1 LFCLVKEELVKVLF
15 TTQIAW
21 TLYNK
26 GKKVGILD
34 VDLCG
39 PSIPRMMNVEGKD
52 IQQCSAGWVPV
63 YTDKDQQLA
72 VMSIGFLLL
81 NKR

>member
-1 LFCLVKEELVKVLF
+1 VILNGKGGVYD
-15 TTQIAW
+15 TAW

-39 PSIPRMMNVEGKD
+39 PIIPRMMNVEGKD
-52 IQQCSAGWVPV
+52 IHQCSAGWVPV
-63 YTDKDQQLA
+63 YTDKDQ
-72 VMSIGFLLL
+72 
-81 NKR
+81 

>member
-15 TTQIAW
+15 AAQIAW
-21 TLYNK
+21 TLHNK
-26 GKKVGILD
+26 GKMGGILD

-52 IQQCSAGWVPV
+52 IHQCWVF
-63 YTDKDQQLA
+63 T
-72 VMSIGFLLL
+72 SIF
-81 NKR
+81 KRSQ

>member
-1 LFCLVKEELVKVLF
+1 LVKEELVKVLF

-26 GKKVGILD
+26 GKKVGVLD
-34 VDLCG
+34 VDLGG

-52 IQQCSAGWVPV
+52 IHQCSAGLHRQGPTTGCYVNW
-63 YTDKDQQLA
+63 
-72 VMSIGFLLL
+72 FL
-81 NKR
+81 NKQQR